1 MPKILIKTSKEIER
15 IRDCGMLVAETL
27 ARAGEICKAG
37 ITTQEIDDFVKE
49 FTLKNGAIPACLG
62 YKGFPKSVCTSVN
75 EVVTHG
81 IPGAYELKDGD
92 IINIDITSI
101 LNGYHADISETFFVG
116 KPKPNAEE
124 LVNTAKECLYEG
136 IRVCNLPNAR
146 FSDIG
151 AIISGI
157 AEEHGFSVVKDYCGH
172 GIGRAFHE
180 DPLVLHYR
188 QRLPG
193 PKIEP
198 GMVFT
203 IEPMINEGIY
213 KTKTLS
219 DGWTAVTTD
228 GKLSAQ
234 WEHTVAMTSHGLE
247 ILTLVS

>member
-1 MPKILIKTSKEIER
+1 MSKIIIKTSKEIER
-15 IRDCGMLVAETL
+15 IRDAGALVAETL
-27 ARAGEICKAG
+27 ARSGELCKPG
-37 ITTQEIDDFVKE
+37 VTTQEIDDFVKE

-62 YKGFPKSVCTSVN
+62 YRGFPKSVCTSVN

-81 IPGAYELKDGD
+81 IPNSYALKDGD

-101 LNGYHADISETFFVG
+101 LNGYHADSSETFFVG
-116 KPKPNAEE
+116 NPKASAKE
-124 LVNTAKECLYEG
+124 LVQTSHECLLEG
-136 IRVCNLPNAR
+136 IKACEQRGAR

-157 AEEHGFSVVKDYCGH
+157 AEEHGFSVVRDYCGH

-193 PKIEP
+193 PKIER

-203 IEPMINEGIY
+203 IEPMINEGTH
-213 KTKTLS
+213 KTKTLQ
-219 DGWTAVTTD
+219 DGWTAVTQD

-234 WEHTVAMTSHGLE
+234 WEHTLAITSHGVE
-247 ILTLVS
+247 VLTLAR

>member
-1 MPKILIKTSKEIER
+1 MAKIIVKTKKEIER
-15 IRDCGMLVAETL
+15 IRDAGALVAETL
-27 ARAGEICKAG
+27 ARSGEMCKAG
-37 ITTQEIDDFVKE
+37 VTTQEIDDFVKN
-49 FTLKNGAIPACLG
+49 FTIKNGAIPACLG

-81 IPGAYELKDGD
+81 IPGTYALKDGD
-92 IINIDITSI
+92 IINVDITSI
-101 LNGYHADISETFFVG
+101 LNGYHADSSETFFIG
-116 KPKPNAEE
+116 KPKTNASE
-124 LVNTAKECLYEG
+124 LVAVSRECLFEG
-136 IRVCNLPNAR
+136 IRVCGLPKAR

-172 GIGRAFHE
+172 GIGKAFHE

-193 PKIEP
+193 AKIEP

-203 IEPMINEGIY
+203 IEPMINEGSY

-219 DGWTAVTTD
+219 DGWTAVTAD

-234 WEHTVAMTSHGLE
+234 WEHTIAITSHGVE
-247 ILTLVS
+247 ILTLPR

>member
-1 MPKILIKTSKEIER
+1 MSKIIIKTPKEIER
-15 IRDCGMLVAETL
+15 IRDCGALVAETL
-27 ARAGEICKAG
+27 ARAGEMCKAG
-37 ITTQEIDDFVKE
+37 VTTGEINDFVHE

-62 YKGFPKSVCTSVN
+62 YRKFPKSVCTSVN

-81 IPGAYELKDGD
+81 IPGPYVLKDGD

-101 LNGYHADISETFFVG
+101 LNGYHADTSETFFIG
-116 KPKPNAEE
+116 KPKPNASE
-124 LVNTAKECLYEG
+124 LVAASRECLFEG
-136 IRVCNLPNAR
+136 IKVCNLPGVR

-151 AIISGI
+151 AIVNGI
-157 AEEHGFSVVKDYCGH
+157 AEEHGFSVVRDYCGH

-193 PKIEP
+193 PKIEQ

-203 IEPMINEGIY
+203 IEPMINEGSY
-213 KTKTLS
+213 KTKTLA
-219 DGWTAVTTD
+219 DGWTAITTD

-234 WEHTVAMTSHGLE
+234 WEHTVTIGPHGVE
-247 ILTLVS
+247 ILTLAR